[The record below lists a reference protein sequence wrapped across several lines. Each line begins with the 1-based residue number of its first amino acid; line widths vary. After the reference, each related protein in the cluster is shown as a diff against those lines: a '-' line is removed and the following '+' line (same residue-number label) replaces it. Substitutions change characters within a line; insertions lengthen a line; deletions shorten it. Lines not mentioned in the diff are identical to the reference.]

1 MPSDVSVG
9 AIVSASA
16 SQLPAATSLVRTSTA
31 PTNATPAAAT
41 AAGNPNPT
49 LRLDPALG
57 LVVIEFVSKS
67 GAVTTSIPTQRE
79 LTAYQNGTAQPPGSQ
94 RASSA

>member
-1 MPSDVSVG
+1 MPNDVSIG
-9 AIVSASA
+9 ALTSVSAR
-16 SQLPAATSLVRTSTA
+16 PSTA
-31 PTNATPAAAT
+31 VTGTVRAPTVSATATPTATT

-49 LRLDPALG
+49 LRLDTALG

-79 LTAYQNGTAQPPGSQ
+79 LTAYQNGTAQPPGTQ
-94 RASSA
+94 RASSV

>member
-1 MPSDVSVG
+1 MPSDVSIG
-9 AIVSASA
+9 AIASP
-16 SQLPAATSLVRTSTA
+16 STLPSTAGTNLVRTSTA
-31 PTNATPAAAT
+31 PATATPAAAT

-79 LTAYQNGTAQPPGSQ
+79 LAAYQNGTAQPPGTERSK
-94 RASSA
+94 SA